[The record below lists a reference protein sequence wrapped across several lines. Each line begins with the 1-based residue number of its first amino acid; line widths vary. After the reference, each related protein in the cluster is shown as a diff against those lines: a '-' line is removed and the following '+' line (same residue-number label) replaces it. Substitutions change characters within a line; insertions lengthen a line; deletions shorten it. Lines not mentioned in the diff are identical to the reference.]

1 MKIKILIPYFICF
14 LIFSPITSPA
24 QNFSPEELYESLEW
38 QFVGPYRGGRS
49 TTVAGVNSKPYTFYM
64 GTTGGGVW
72 KTTDAGNTWKNISDG
87 QITVG
92 SIGAVA
98 VAPVDNNSYALTGE
112 SVSMS

>member
-1 MKIKILIPYFICF
+1 MKIKLLVPYLICF
-14 LIFSPITSPA
+14 TFFSSTNSEA
-24 QNFSPEELYESLEW
+24 QNLSPENLYESLEW
-38 QFVGPYRGGRS
+38 QFAGPYRGGRS
-49 TTVAGVNSKPYTFYM
+49 TTVTGITSKPYTFFM

-98 VAPVDNNSYALTGE
+98 VAPSDE
-112 SVSMS
+112 MSCM